1 MNRNRLVFVAG
12 VAAICIFILLSVVV
26 LRFVSRKEAAP
37 EGGPTPAPT
46 AAATTTPPPA
56 GRAPLSPNAALGDP
70 SNASADASNKN
81 NYLLVKPQYVLSYN
95 DERGGPNW
103 VSWRL
108 SATDIGEAER
118 QNNFHPEQSLPRGF
132 KRVTPDDYTGSG
144 YDRGHVCNSKDRTA
158 SAADNSETFS
168 MANMLPQT
176 PDLNREVWES
186 LESYSRTLARK
197 GNQLHIVAGGYGSAG
212 TIGRSNKVT
221 VPANCW
227 KIILVLPEGRDVS
240 QADKSARVIA
250 VDMPNTDGIGGDP
263 WEKYTTTVR
272 DIEQKTGYSFF
283 TQLPRDVQDA
293 LKSKK
298 DSGR

>member
-26 LRFVSRKEAAP
+26 LRFVSRKEAVP

-46 AAATTTPPPA
+46 APTTTPP
-56 GRAPLSPNAALGDP
+56 GLAPLSPNAALGDP
-70 SNASADASNKN
+70 SNASADASNRN

-108 SATDIGEAER
+108 VASNIGEVER
-118 QNNFHPEQSLPRGF
+118 QDNFHPEQSLPKDF
-132 KRVTPDDYTGSG
+132 KRITPNDYTGSG

-158 SAADNSETFS
+158 TAADNSETFS

-176 PDLNREVWES
+176 PDLNRQVWES
-186 LESYSRTLARK
+186 LESYSRSLARK
-197 GNQLHIVAGGYGSAG
+197 GNQLHIIAGGYGSAG
-212 TIGRSNKVT
+212 TIGRANTVT
-221 VPANCW
+221 VPTNCW

-240 QADKSARVIA
+240 QTDKNARVIA
-250 VDMPNTDGIGGDP
+250 VDMPNTNGIGSDT

-272 DIEQKTGYSFF
+272 DIEQKTGYNFF

-293 LKSKK
+293 LKAKK